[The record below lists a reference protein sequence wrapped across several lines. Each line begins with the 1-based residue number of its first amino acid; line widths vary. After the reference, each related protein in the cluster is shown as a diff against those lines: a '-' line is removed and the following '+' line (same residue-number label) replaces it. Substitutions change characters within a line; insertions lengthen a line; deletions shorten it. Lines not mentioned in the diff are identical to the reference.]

1 VDHYEY
7 FGSAACDWA
16 DLVSSHCDCHLFVWV
31 EDFIPGLSLIYNV
44 RARKKKSVENPTP
57 VVDTL
62 MF

>member
-1 VDHYEY
+1 
-7 FGSAACDWA
+7 
-16 DLVSSHCDCHLFVWV
+16 LFVWV